1 MPPEL
6 LADHLD
12 SATASPTDWDVPGLL
27 TDAASAIRSATMDN
41 VALQR
46 TIRMAAD
53 NCRRVVAILHETAG
67 PNSVIGTDLIGRLNY
82 IITTLEGSSEGEAP
96 SNG

>member
-1 MPPEL
+1 
-6 LADHLD
+6 
-12 SATASPTDWDVPGLL
+12 
-27 TDAASAIRSATMDN
+27 
-41 VALQR
+41 
-46 TIRMAAD
+46 MAAD

-67 PNSVIGTDLIGRLNY
+67 PNSVVGTDLIGRLNY